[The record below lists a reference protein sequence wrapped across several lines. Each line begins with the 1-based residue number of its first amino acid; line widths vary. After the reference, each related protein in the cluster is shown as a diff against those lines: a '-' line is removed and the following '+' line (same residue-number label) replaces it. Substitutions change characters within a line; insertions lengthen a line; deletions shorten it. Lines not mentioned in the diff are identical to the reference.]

1 MYVGAFI
8 IWSGSPLELEKNMI
22 EVNNL
27 LEQINQRLAKVEMI
41 IEHPDIKNIII
52 ERDRFDMGIR
62 THTEI
67 NPLLEMTW
75 NEILAN
81 YELPSLRSSKN

>member
-1 MYVGAFI
+1 
-8 IWSGSPLELEKNMI
+8 MI